1 MNEMQGGLRSV
12 DGKPI
17 PLRGVD
23 VSGDVIGGTARLKV
37 RQRYQNDEKVPVE
50 AIYVFPLPSEG
61 TLVGFVMECEG
72 RRIEGVCKE
81 REAAF
86 QAYDDATL
94 EGHGAAL
101 LEQERPNVFTANV
114 GNLLPGETTV
124 VEIEYVQRLRA
135 SEGALRVMIPTLV
148 APRYIPGDAS
158 GLRTGHGAADPT
170 DQVPDADRISPKI
183 GPVDYT
189 VGLDVTLH
197 VGRTATVSSPSHR
210 VDVERDDARARVR
223 FSKGRELLD
232 RDVVLIAEGTEQE
245 PVSALVAH
253 KADGPGTFVFSRV
266 VDLFADAP
274 KGAPLDVVFV
284 VDRSGSM
291 GGDSIEE
298 ARKALRLCLRQ
309 LREGDRF
316 SIIAFDDRQESFRP
330 EPVVFTQKTLE
341 QADRWIADVDARGG
355 TELLEPMVAAV
366 ALAKG
371 GVVVL
376 LTDGQVG
383 NEDAIVSAVLEQRG
397 KSGARVY
404 TFGIGTNVSD
414 ALLTKLA
421 RHTGGA
427 AEFIHPGERI
437 DDKVVATFA
446 RAIAP
451 RVRDVRASFTGIEA
465 DELAPAQ
472 LPDLVDGEVWSLFG
486 RYQKA
491 GLGRLELRGTLGGK
505 PWLLE
510 VSLELPDRADAPAV
524 EKLWAAER
532 VRDLEAVEV
541 EGRRA
546 QSMKERIVAIAV
558 AHGIASKHTS
568 FVAIERRTGERRV
581 PGSAEARPIPVN
593 APAGWA
599 MFQQPQV
606 RGGAVAYAMS
616 AMPAMPAPMAAAAF
630 LGGAPGGFGTGA
642 PPPPPA
648 PMAPAPMMR
657 SAPRAQAPAA
667 KPKRASKSMMER
679 ARAAIGGM
687 FKGDADEGSAPA
699 AMPEMMDMMEAERAE
714 EAPAQTGDPI
724 FSILSRQ
731 LANGLFDDHDAE
743 SNDDL
748 RVARSTERALVA
760 LLKLGVD
767 GSHALH
773 GEVVRKAVLAVLPL
787 LGRLGSAASGATAER
802 VCLVAWLA
810 ASSSS
815 KRTRKQVLDA
825 AKTAGLDL
833 AARIADEAALRAEL
847 GV

>member
-23 VSGDVIGGTARLKV
+23 VSGDVVGGTARIKV
-37 RQRYQNDEKVPVE
+37 RQRYENVEKVPVE

-81 REAAF
+81 REEAF
-86 QAYDDATL
+86 RAYDDATL

-114 GNLLPGETTV
+114 GNLLPGETTI

-148 APRYIPGDAS
+148 APRYIPGTALGD
-158 GLRTGHGAADPT
+158 RTGHGEADPT

-183 GPVDYT
+183 GKPDYR
-189 VGLDVTLH
+189 VGLDLVLH
-197 VGRTATVSSPSHR
+197 VGKKATVTSPSHR
-210 VDVERDDARARVR
+210 IDVQRDDNRARVT
-223 FSKGRELLD
+223 FTDGRVLLD
-232 RDVVLIAEGTEQE
+232 RDVILVAEGAEDE
-245 PVSALVAH
+245 PVQALVTHRDTGA
-253 KADGPGTFVFSRV
+253 GTFVFSRV

-274 KGAPLDVVFV
+274 KGAAIDVVFV

-291 GGDSIEE
+291 GGSSIEE

-316 SIIAFDDRQESFRP
+316 SIIAFDDRQELFKP
-330 EPVVFTQKTLE
+330 EPVPFTQKTLE
-341 QADRWIADVDARGG
+341 QADRWIESVDARGG
-355 TELLEPMVAAV
+355 TELLQPMVDAI
-366 ALAKG
+366 ALAHG

-383 NEDAIVSAVLEQRG
+383 NEDQILSAVVEKRG
-397 KSGARVY
+397 KSGARIY

-414 ALLTKLA
+414 ALLSKLA

-427 AEFIHPGERI
+427 VEFIHPGERI

-451 RVRDVRASFTGIEA
+451 RVRDVRASFQNVEV

-486 RYQKA
+486 RYDKP
-491 GLGRLELRGTLGGK
+491 GIGRLELRGTLNDK

-510 VSLELPDRADAPAV
+510 VPLELPEKADAPTI

-546 QSMKERIVAIAV
+546 KSMKDRIVAIAV

-568 FVAIERRTGERRV
+568 FVAIEKRTGDRRV
-581 PGSAEARPIPVN
+581 PGTAEARPIPVN

-599 MFQQPQV
+599 MFQQAPPPV
-606 RGGAVAYAMS
+606 MYATRAGM
-616 AMPAMPAPMAAAAF
+616 MPMGMPAPAPAF
-630 LGGAPGGFGTGA
+630 APPGGFGTASGGA
-642 PPPPPA
+642 PPPPQA
-648 PMAPAPMMR
+648 PMR
-657 SAPRAQAPAA
+657 SAPMAAPKMKKMAN
-667 KPKRASKSMMER
+667 KGMLER
-679 ARAAIGGM
+679 ARAAIGGL
-687 FKGDADEGSAPA
+687 FGGAADDEGAAPPA
-699 AMPEMMDMMEAERAE
+699 AQAAPMELEEESVAAES
-714 EAPAQTGDPI
+714 GDPI
-724 FSILSRQ
+724 FAILSRQ
-731 LANGLFDDHDAE
+731 LANGLFDDKDNE
-743 SNDDL
+743 KNDDL
-748 RVARSTERALVA
+748 RIARSTERALLA
-760 LLKLGVD
+760 LLRLGVD
-767 GSHALH
+767 GGHSLH

-787 LGRLGSAASGATAER
+787 LTRLADRALAEHAF
-802 VCLVAWLA
+802 LVAWLA

-815 KRTRKQVLDA
+815 KRTRKQVVDA
-825 AKTAGLDL
+825 AKSAGFELGP
-833 AARIADEAALRAEL
+833 RTSDEAALRTTL
-847 GV
+847 QV